1 MIVKF
6 RNKTLKD
13 CYEDANRASQAW
25 GTRVARR
32 YIQRIEQ
39 IQAMPTFHS
48 LFSIQS
54 LRLHPL
60 KGNRRGQ
67 FALTLIGRY
76 RLIIER
82 DDSSDTVLVSEV
94 SNHYDD

>member
-1 MIVKF
+1 MF
-6 RNKTLKD
+6 DNQTLKD
-13 CYEDANRASQAW
+13 RYEDVNKATRAW
-25 GTRVARR
+25 GPQVARR

-54 LRLHPL
+54 LRLHPP

-76 RLIIER
+76 LLIIER

>member
-6 RNKTLKD
+6 RNQTLRKS
-13 CYEDANRASQAW
+13 YEDANRASREW
-25 GTRVARR
+25 GPQVARR

-39 IQAMPTFHS
+39 IEAMPNFHS

-60 KGNRRGQ
+60 KGSRRGQ
-67 FALTLIGRY
+67 YALTLVGRY
-76 RLIIER
+76 RLIIEQ
-82 DDSSDTVLVSEV
+82 DDASDTVLVSEV
-94 SNHYDD
+94 SNHYDN